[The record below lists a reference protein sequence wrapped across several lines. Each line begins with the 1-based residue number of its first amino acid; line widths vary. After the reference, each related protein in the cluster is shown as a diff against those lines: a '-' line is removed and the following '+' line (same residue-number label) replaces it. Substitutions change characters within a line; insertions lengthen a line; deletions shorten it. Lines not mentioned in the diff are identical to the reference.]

1 MTKSVAVVINS
12 GAGTAGETN
21 REDAVESAFHR
32 VGISVQVKRL
42 TPGED
47 VIAAAREASDGCEVI
62 VAAGGDGTISAVASV
77 AVEERKILGVLPLG
91 TLNHFSKDLK
101 IPQDIDGAVD
111 VVAANNIRDIDV
123 AEVNGRYFINNSS
136 IGLYPRLVL
145 TREHRQR
152 LGYGKW
158 WSAIWALTRMVR
170 WAPFQKV
177 KLEINGSELR
187 RKVPFIFIG
196 NNTYEMDLY
205 NIGTRKHLDEGKLC
219 VYLLRKSGRT
229 GLLLLIL
236 RSVFGGLR
244 HSKYFE
250 SFSVT
255 SLSVE
260 TNTKSTLVAMDG
272 EVASLDSP
280 LEYRILPR
288 QLRVTA
294 PETKE

>member
-1 MTKSVAVVINS
+1 MGGARWREA
-12 GAGTAGETN
+12 GAGWRG
-21 REDAVESAFHR
+21 
-32 VGISVQVKRL
+32 VGR
-42 TPGED
+42 G
-47 VIAAAREASDGCEVI
+47 AA
-62 VAAGGDGTISAVASV
+62 
-77 AVEERKILGVLPLG
+77 
-91 TLNHFSKDLK
+91 
-101 IPQDIDGAVD
+101 
-111 VVAANNIRDIDV
+111 
-123 AEVNGRYFINNSS
+123 
-136 IGLYPRLVL
+136 
-145 TREHRQR
+145 
-152 LGYGKW
+152 
-158 WSAIWALTRMVR
+158 
-170 WAPFQKV
+170 FQKV
-177 KLEINGSELR
+177 KLGIDGSELR